1 VYARFC
7 ELRLLPPTPERIE
20 RLIHSACATAEQQS
34 FAETFARLSD
44 TFCTRLDVLL
54 TSSLQAEGR
63 EEDTEEDEETVP
75 LDQVTWY
82 DLKLNPGPVG
92 VKSVRQELA
101 KLRTLEHLK
110 LPEDLFDTVPTK
122 VLCDGQRSDRGN
134 CGTGAQHP
142 GPRSTVLKISADAGG
157 YLLQEPGV
165 AIGVAEMDILDASQ
179 VVNLA
184 DCNTTACQFFARLV
198 DIRYDQVQPLD
209 RPGQHLGN
217 LAQTGSDHNRA
228 GRAGRCKLD
237 NSHSVPRR
245 PYIKVQ
251 AKSNLFHVKCSGA
264 INISNRYRY
273 QLKFHLYHALS
284 SFYRLFVAFSRISE
298 RRS

>member
-1 VYARFC
+1 LGYVIPVAYKQ
-7 ELRLLPPTPERIE
+7 LLGDPECFGSPQKRVN
-20 RLIHSACATAEQQS
+20 LM
-34 FAETFARLSD
+34 
-44 TFCTRLDVLL
+44 L

-63 EEDTEEDEETVP
+63 EEDEAPDETGEDTEEDEETVP
-75 LDQVTWY
+75 LDQVTWQ

-92 VKSVRQELA
+92 VKSVCQELA
-101 KLRTLEHLK
+101 KLRRLSHLK
-110 LPEDLFDTVPTK
+110 LPADLFGTVPTK

-209 RPGQHLGN
+209 RPGLHLGN

-237 NSHSVPRR
+237 NSYSVPRR

-251 AKSNLFHVKCSGA
+251 VKSNLFHVKCSGA
-264 INISNRYRY
+264 INIGNRYRY